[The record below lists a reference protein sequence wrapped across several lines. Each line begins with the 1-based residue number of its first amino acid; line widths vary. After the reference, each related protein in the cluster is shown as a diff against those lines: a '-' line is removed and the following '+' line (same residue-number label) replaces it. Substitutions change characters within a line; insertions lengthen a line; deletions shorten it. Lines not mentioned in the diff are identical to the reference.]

1 MNVTSASAAPVGSAS
16 SGSGGGGD
24 IVRLQKRVQE
34 LTNELKAVA
43 SSDMEAKAK
52 IAKSKLLQ
60 AMIQMLQQQIASI
73 QQQAQQAQALQQQK
87 AADAVQKT
95 APAANA
101 AGAPTARKPAGALGS
116 MVDTYA

>member
-16 SGSGGGGD
+16 SGSGGGD